1 MSFDLGKAAGGFFQ
15 QTGEVAKIGLEMSL
29 HERAALA
36 AGLRAEVAAERSDER
51 RNKYATTAADLA
63 NTRAVGAA
71 TTANER
77 LVKRDETAVG
87 AAKDAAGL
95 ISKAKKTEEENKLAL
110 EQEKADAD
118 KTYKE
123 GLIKIGGEKN
133 DIISQL
139 NDLKIALDSAKG
151 SADKKTSDVER
162 QKVINET
169 IAKANEFID
178 KEDVNS
184 ANAMLRGIGYVV
196 QKFDK
201 VPGKSGI
208 FSNTPAV
215 IGYRVVPISPEKGLV
230 ESTAKAPVEG
240 TGTQTASNP
249 DEQRINSVLA
259 MKPKGTAGGGLEEKT
274 NAEKGFFAA
283 GKTVNLDNPLSSAYA
298 KAMERKD
305 KYNEAKYGNL
315 RKK

>member
-29 HERAALA
+29 SERAALA

-63 NTRAVGAA
+63 NTRAEGAA

-77 LVKRDETAVG
+77 LVKHDETAVG

-139 NDLKIALDSAKG
+139 NDLKIALASAKG

-169 IAKANEFID
+169 ITKANEFID

>member
-1 MSFDLGKAAGGFFQ
+1 MGKLDIIASGL
-15 QTGEVAKIGLEMSL
+15 IGLGGGT
-29 HERAALA
+29 LA
-36 AGLRAEVAAERSDER
+36 VGKNQMEVNRELANALRAEVAAERSDER

-63 NTRAVGAA
+63 NSRAVGAA

-77 LVKRDETAVG
+77 LVKHDETAVG

-139 NDLKIALDSAKG
+139 NDLKSAKG

-169 IAKANEFID
+169 ITKANEFID

-215 IGYRVVPISPEKGLV
+215 IGYRVVPTSPEKGLV

-240 TGTQTASNP
+240 TGTQTASKP